1 MAYTGVYV
9 LGDSLVDS
17 GNALKLANFYG
28 GLPFTDLPEGA
39 PTSDKGYF
47 LGRFSDGYVFTDLIS
62 NKAIGLVSK
71 PVFPFGYEDP
81 VFGLPLD
88 PFAGDPSGK
97 NLNFAYGGAHIIQGD
112 EVVPELDAQTDALRD
127 AYDGDADPNALYLV
141 TFGGNDVR
149 DLAPTASDP
158 VSWPEAYAKMQDIA
172 DELLHELGQLID
184 DGAQNIVITGL
195 ADVGLIP
202 KYDRDGN
209 GSLDATE
216 QMRSDTATEY
226 SIYLDT
232 LIRTQ
237 VVPALQAQLAA
248 QHVDPNKIVY
258 VPLMDYSDGS
268 GTVVGALNAN
278 LPTLAALHNV
288 TPPPEFEGTP
298 AEYLASQLQSHSLE
312 YRDLVFFDG
321 VHPNAQAHALLASY
335 MESLIT
341 GTEWVETMPLLG
353 ADVDYRTTATIGA
366 AGEVDRVSIAMVT
379 GTTYTF
385 QMLGV
390 STVTPYVLD
399 QLDVAA
405 LGGVVLADPSL
416 RLVSSGG
423 AVLASDDDSG
433 IGLDA
438 RLEFNAVAAGTYTLE
453 ASAVGSLTGSYV
465 LTATVTGA
473 AMAMGNTYAVNS
485 PLTLVLEG
493 AGGSGDDVVK
503 ASVSYALSAGSE
515 IEVLSTTND
524 RGKGA
529 INLTG
534 NEFDQ
539 AIVGNNGANVI
550 EGKAGADTM
559 TGGGG
564 SDTFVLSAAALAG
577 PGHVDAI
584 TDYGK
589 GDIVDLTQVLNVAAG
604 TNVVTGGFVRVTT
617 SGLIQVDV
625 DGRGDHWVTLSTVNG
640 NGSITVRYL
649 SGGSTVNVSV
659 ARVFDPSATL
669 ATANTTAVLTGAVA
683 AAGLA
688 AAPLAA
694 EPHDAASVHDTPLQ
708 FQGGGVAT
716 GPAVHWALESWQ
728 AHLALPG
735 EALEIGQV
743 AAANAYAGTLPGTMQ
758 GDNAGTARLT
768 EAIVA
773 QEPISALSGG
783 TEAPFHSDA
792 SLIAAQG
799 IALPGIDVSLMASM
813 DAAKHTGEVGR
824 VLADALAGGEHGPS
838 IDTLLDSLPAAAAH
852 APDVSLALV
861 NVIEH
866 GAGLPAYPVFA
877 MEALVVHIDTAAPA

>member
-1 MAYTGVYV
+1 VAYTGVYV

-39 PTSDKGYF
+39 PTADKGYF
-47 LGRFSDGYVFTDLIS
+47 LGRFSDGYVFTDLLS

-97 NLNFAYGGAHIIQGD
+97 NLNFAYGGAHIIQRD

-127 AYDGDADPNALYLV
+127 AYDGDADPNALFLV

-158 VSWPEAYAKMQDIA
+158 VPWPEAYAKMQDIA

-209 GSLDATE
+209 GMLDATE
-216 QMRSDTATEY
+216 QMRSDAATEY

-237 VVPALQAQLAA
+237 VVPALQQQLAD
-248 QHVDPNKIVY
+248 QGIDPNKIVY

-288 TPPPEFEGTP
+288 NPPPEFDGTP
-298 AEYLASQLQSHSLE
+298 AEYLASQLQAHSLE

-341 GTEWVETMPLLG
+341 GAEWIETMPLLG
-353 ADVDYRTTATIGA
+353 ADVDYRAVTTIGA
-366 AGEVDRVSIAMVT
+366 AGEVDRTSIAMVA

-390 STVTPYVLD
+390 STVTPYVLGE
-399 QLDVAA
+399 LDIASLA
-405 LGGVVLADPSL
+405 GVVLADPSL
-416 RLVSSGG
+416 RLLSSAGTI
-423 AVLASDDDSG
+423 LQSDDDSG

-438 RLEFNAVAAGTYTLE
+438 SLSFNAATAGTYTLE
-453 ASAVGSLTGSYV
+453 ASAIGSLTGSYV
-465 LTATVTGA
+465 LTATVSGA
-473 AMAMGNTYAVNS
+473 AMAVGNSYTVNS

-493 AGGSGDDVVK
+493 AGGAGVDVVK

-515 IEVLSTTND
+515 IEFLSTTSD

-539 AIVGNNGANVI
+539 TIVGNNGANVI
-550 EGKAGADTM
+550 EGKAGVDVM

-564 SDTFVLSAAALAG
+564 NDIFVLSSAALSATG
-577 PGHVDAI
+577 NVDRI

-589 GDIVDLTQVLNVAAG
+589 GDIVDVSQILSVAAG
-604 TNVVTGGFVRVTT
+604 TNVVSGGFLRVTT
-617 SGLIQVDV
+617 SGLIQVDAN
-625 DGRGDHWVTLSTVNG
+625 GGGDHGETLSTVNG
-640 NGSITVRYL
+640 NGTVAVRYL
-649 SGGSTVNVSV
+649 SGGAATKVSV
-659 ARVFDPSATL
+659 ARVNDPSA
-669 ATANTTAVLTGAVA
+669 TAVLTGAVA

-688 AAPLAA
+688 GAPMAAQ
-694 EPHDAASVHDTPLQ
+694 PHDALAGDTSGPLHGVSLGTASLTAQTAAEGWYSH
-708 FQGGGVAT
+708 F
-716 GPAVHWALESWQ
+716 
-728 AHLALPG
+728 ALPNDRMEPVEG
-735 EALEIGQV
+735 VNAS
-743 AAANAYAGTLPGTMQ
+743 AASSAAFMHSES
-758 GDNAGTARLT
+758 GDAVRLVD
-768 EAIVA
+768 AIVA
-773 QEPISALSGG
+773 QEPI
-783 TEAPFHSDA
+783 P
-792 SLIAAQG
+792 
-799 IALPGIDVSLMASM
+799 ALPGGTDGPAHL
-813 DAAKHTGEVGR
+813 DAAFIAAPGIAMPALDAVADAATPKLTGEVAR
-824 VLADALAGGEHGPS
+824 VLADTLAGGGHGPS
-838 IDTLLDSLPAAAAH
+838 IDALLDSLPTAAH
-852 APDVSLALV
+852 APELFAALA
-861 NVIEH
+861 NVVEH
-866 GAGLPAYPVFA
+866 SGFAPAYHAFA
-877 MEALVVHIDTAAPA
+877 MEAFVAHLDAPAPA